1 MNIEAKYFGN
11 VTYDN
16 DDVIQILN
24 GLFGFEEY
32 SQYLCI
38 PFQEDDSAML
48 SLQSL
53 DDENLSFVLMD
64 PFTLVS
70 DYALTL
76 SAQDKKE
83 LEINDNNDNLAC
95 YVICVIRD
103 SVATSTVNLKAPLA
117 INTVSNKAKQIML
130 ENTEYTFRH
139 ELGGLMKKED

>member
-11 VTYDN
+11 VSYN
-16 DDVIQILN
+16 KDDIVEIIN

-53 DDENLSFVLMD
+53 DDENLSFILMN
-64 PFTLVS
+64 PFSLIS
-70 DYALTL
+70 DYTVTL
-76 SAQDKKE
+76 NAQDKKD
-83 LEINDNNDNLAC
+83 LGADDNDSNIAY

-103 SVATSTVNLKAPLA
+103 SVASSTVNLKAPLA
-117 INTVSNKAKQIML
+117 INAATNKAKQIIL
-130 ENTEYTFRH
+130 ENTPYTFRH
-139 ELGGLMKKED
+139 ELGTLMKKED